1 MLNIVSFSFRDINT
15 RGGEGEDTLVCD
27 VYFQD
32 EILWHRVVIG
42 TKFWKDLRALCKEYN
57 LGHMFGKMDL
67 ATLKILLSSNA
78 D

>member
-1 MLNIVSFSFRDINT
+1 MLNIVSFSFRNINPAA
-15 RGGEGEDTLVCD
+15 GEDEDTLVCD

-32 EILWHRVVIG
+32 EILWKNVVIG
-42 TKFWKDLRALCKEYN
+42 SKFWQDLRALCKEFN

-67 ATLKILLSSNA
+67 KTLKILLNSNA